1 MTNEQIKEMIA
12 NEIESLDAEIR
23 DGLFEAW
30 VEPNN
35 NAIRLDESGLA
46 YQGDDKDAYVVAQ
59 VENGEIINWL

>member
-23 DGLFEAW
+23 DGLFEVW

-35 NAIRLDESGLA
+35 KAIRLDESGLA
-46 YQGDDKDAYVVAQ
+46 YQGDDKDAYAVAQ